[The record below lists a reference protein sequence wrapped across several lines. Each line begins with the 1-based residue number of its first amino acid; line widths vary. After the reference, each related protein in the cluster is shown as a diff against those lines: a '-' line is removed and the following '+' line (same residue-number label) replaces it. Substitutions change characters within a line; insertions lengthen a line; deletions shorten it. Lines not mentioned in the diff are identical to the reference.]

1 MSDAAFKGAD
11 YPGYTLATL
20 RAWLEPGKGRPD
32 VLGVDV
38 ARVRAEIA
46 RRERVAA
53 GDRAAMTPAE
63 RLRGQ

>member
-20 RAWLEPGKGRPD
+20 RAWIELSKGRPD
-32 VLGVDV
+32 VGDVDV
-38 ARVRAEIA
+38 ERVRTEIA

-53 GDRAAMTPAE
+53 GDRASMTPAE